1 MSPLFIAAP
10 AWVAGSG
17 SNHAKSQG
25 GDHSQ
30 QRGDRLSARPN
41 SSKPGGAQPGST
53 RTTDG
58 SEPSPRPAVT
68 HGKYKSNPIS
78 LSAPARPAASCP
90 AKPPA
95 HPNRLPQP
103 VLQIKPNSPS
113 APGSPPR
120 STERTHR
127 RAQLA
132 AATRITN
139 QTQFAVRT
147 GSPRRAR
154 PNEPTG
160 APQTG
165 RCNLYYKSNPIRRP
179 HPAHSRARPNEP
191 TGAPQLAAATCIT
204 NQTQFAV
211 RTRLTP
217 ALDRTNPSAH
227 PNRLVQP
234 ELQIKPNSAPAH
246 RRDHENLHGS
256 RCLAT
261 RKNEPTVATG

>member
-120 STERTHR
+120 STERTH
-127 RAQLA
+127 Q
-132 AATRITN
+132 
-139 QTQFAVRT
+139 RT
-147 GSPRRAR
+147 PIGWCN
-154 PNEPTG
+154 PN
-160 APQTG
+160 
-165 RCNLYYKSNPIRRP
+165 CKSNPIQRP
-179 HPAHSRARPNEP
+179 
-191 TGAPQLAAATCIT
+191 
-204 NQTQFAV
+204 
-211 RTRLTP
+211 
-217 ALDRTNPSAH
+217 
-227 PNRLVQP
+227 
-234 ELQIKPNSAPAH
+234 
-246 RRDHENLHGS
+246 
-256 RCLAT
+256 
-261 RKNEPTVATG
+261 PTVATTKTCMGAAAWPLEKTNPLRRPAKENKGIASRRQSISEEPPQAHRRPFPQTAMPTFISGAIAQSDRGARSFAD